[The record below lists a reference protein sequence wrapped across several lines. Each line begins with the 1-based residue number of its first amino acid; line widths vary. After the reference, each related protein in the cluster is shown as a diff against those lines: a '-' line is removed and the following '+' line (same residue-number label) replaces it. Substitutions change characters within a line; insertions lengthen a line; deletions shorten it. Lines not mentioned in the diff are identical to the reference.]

1 MLRLRVGGSNR
12 GTIAQKGTLVHCG
25 GAFVVL
31 CWDYPLSSWMGAREK
46 TEKRTWSNP
55 LIITRAKT
63 RPARCRASTGTSS
76 SNRPTFRC
84 RIHITSCG
92 AGSINAAQGHSLAV
106 SSARIACM
114 SADIMRGQ
122 LHAGKLRRAVTGPC
136 LKKLET
142 MAYLLDNHMQSNPE
156 LKAKLRYLPVVPR
169 MMSGMFINPTTF
181 EISTHLTIGVQ
192 NYWSNIVLRQMGCR
206 WLCTMTD
213 IG

>member
-1 MLRLRVGGSNR
+1 MEQP
-12 GTIAQKGTLVHCG
+12 TYH
-25 GAFVVL
+25 
-31 CWDYPLSSWMGAREK
+31 YARE
-46 TEKRTWSNP
+46 NP
-55 LIITRAKT
+55 PCPVPSLDGYVIIE
-63 RPARCRASTGTSS
+63 SS
-76 SNRPTFRC
+76 DVPVPY
-84 RIHITSCG
+84 HITSCG

-142 MAYLLDNHMQSNPE
+142 MAYLLNNHMQLNPE